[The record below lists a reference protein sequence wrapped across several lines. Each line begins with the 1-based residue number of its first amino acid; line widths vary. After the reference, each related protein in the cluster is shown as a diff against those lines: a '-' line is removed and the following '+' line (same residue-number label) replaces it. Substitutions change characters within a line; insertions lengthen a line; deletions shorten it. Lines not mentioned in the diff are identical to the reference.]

1 MQLALCTCSSRMHT
15 KVGPVHT
22 DGFPVFEDAD
32 TVPFNLGVAEAR
44 PPMRSAFFKE
54 LVPGPADGGFK
65 QGFACTTCTEHSTQ
79 ATPWEP

>member
-1 MQLALCTCSSRMHT
+1 MHT